1 MSSTRHTIVT
11 ALVGTGLVLA
21 AGSAVMAP
29 TAPARLAAAPAP
41 VAPTI
46 ATCDTLLVVEAMFG
60 RAELDT
66 VRRALAEELNATLT
80 AKETEVQ
87 ESESQLRQLAEV
99 SRVRWQSL
107 PDGDPEKAAI
117 EASYATNQ
125 EFHNQRVQ
133 QFEAM
138 RSESQ
143 TRFDDLRSQQLREC
157 YAAVKAATATIAARE
172 GYTHVLSH
180 STNQEQFDLVGFDLL
195 LQGIRDRPMVVA
207 PAGSDLTDL
216 VLADLGVS
224 RPIVQPDG
232 TIGGPAPA
240 EGASTGPGGASGPT
254 VPPGE

>member
-11 ALVGTGLVLA
+11 ALVGSGLVLA
-21 AGSAVMAP
+21 AGSALLAP
-29 TAPARLAAAPAP
+29 TAPARLALAPAP
-41 VAPTI
+41 VSPTV

-87 ESESQLRQLAEV
+87 ASEAQLRQLAEV

-117 EASYATNQ
+117 EASYSTNQ

-138 RSESQ
+138 RGESQ
-143 TRFDDLRSQQLREC
+143 TRFDTLRSGQLREC
-157 YAAVKAATATIAARE
+157 YAAVKAVIEAVAARE
-172 GYTHVLSH
+172 GYTHVLNH
-180 STNQEQFDLVGFDLL
+180 STNQQQFDLVGFDLL
-195 LQGIRDRPMVVA
+195 LQGIRDRPMAVA
-207 PAGSDLTDL
+207 PTGSDLTDL
-216 VLADLGVS
+216 VLAELGVE
-224 RPIVQPDG
+224 RPCLLYTSPSPRD
-232 TIGGPAPA
+232 
-240 EGASTGPGGASGPT
+240 
-254 VPPGE
+254 